1 MIQRFAWARSGSTLG
16 LTLAPYLI
24 LLSLVLLTCV
34 LWWFDPLVAHLVW
47 SSLRWLIRLS
57 FIGGAYWGW
66 RVTERGQR
74 PLWWYSWLGF
84 ATYELVGLLL
94 IGGVFDVALNV
105 LSSLILL
112 DAPFQRAGGHRE
124 ITFSQR
130 LKRLQFDDGWRG
142 DVSRWIAAT
151 FILWIDPD
159 HLS

>member
-1 MIQRFAWARSGSTLG
+1 MIAYLAWLAASTVGTFLFLPFYVSAQKARDLG
-16 LTLAPYLI
+16 IIPRAVY
-24 LLSLVLLTCV
+24 
-34 LWWFDPLVAHLVW
+34 PLV
-47 SSLRWLIRLS
+47 I
-57 FIGGAYWGW
+57 
-66 RVTERGQR
+66 
-74 PLWWYSWLGF
+74 
-84 ATYELVGLLL
+84 GLLL

-142 DVSRWIAAT
+142 AVARWVALT

>member
-1 MIQRFAWARSGSTLG
+1 MIAYLTWLAISTVGTFLFLPFYVSAQKARDLG
-16 LTLAPYLI
+16 IIPRAVY
-24 LLSLVLLTCV
+24 
-34 LWWFDPLVAHLVW
+34 PLV
-47 SSLRWLIRLS
+47 I
-57 FIGGAYWGW
+57 
-66 RVTERGQR
+66 
-74 PLWWYSWLGF
+74 
-84 ATYELVGLLL
+84 GLLL